1 MCLRGEKEEYINANT
16 TWYKGFPQPHETE
29 AMGLKEAIRGLVI
42 WVYLRCLLN
51 LIVIKW
57 LTTFLAIS
65 IPIPCL
71 NQFLI
76 FAKIYL
82 NFSKT
87 LK

>member
-16 TWYKGFPQPHETE
+16 TWYKGFPRPHETE

-65 IPIPCL
+65 IPIPC
-71 NQFLI
+71 FFFFI
-76 FAKIYL
+76 VVGV
-82 NFSKT
+82 
-87 LK
+87 